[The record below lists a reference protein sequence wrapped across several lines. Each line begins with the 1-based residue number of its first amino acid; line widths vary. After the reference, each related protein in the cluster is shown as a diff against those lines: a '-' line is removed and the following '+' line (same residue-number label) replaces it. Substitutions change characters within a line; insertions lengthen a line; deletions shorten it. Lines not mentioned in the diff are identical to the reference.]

1 MEFTWHDTKR
11 QKNRRKHS
19 LDFADGASVFAGP
32 TVTYEDTR
40 DRNGVRFVPPGDRK
54 AIPFDRLGRAERPP
68 QRNLAFSPRVERA
81 ASAASLG
88 VLIMFTLT
96 QKRLDKRLAI
106 GSHFLLKNSN
116 IR

>member
-1 MEFTWHDTKR
+1 MYHCQF
-11 QKNRRKHS
+11 S
-19 LDFADGASVFAGP
+19 I
-32 TVTYEDTR
+32 EDQHQIR
-40 DRNGVRFVPPGDRK
+40 HQRNGVRFVPPGDRK